1 MTISVLLA
9 DDQHL
14 VRAGFRMILEAQ
26 PDIRVVG
33 EAIDGDEAVNQARDV
48 IAAFADPAN
57 AGKGVLKVNGRMTEL
72 LHLAQAK
79 RMVAVAEAIAAREAA
94 S

>member
-1 MTISVLLA
+1 VK
-9 DDQHL
+9 
-14 VRAGFRMILEAQ
+14 
-26 PDIRVVG
+26 
-33 EAIDGDEAVNQARDV
+33 QARDV

-79 RMVAVAEAIAAREAA
+79 RVVAVAEAIAEREAVQ
-94 S
+94 